1 MPGTSVGG
9 LRGGLSYAVILVG
22 AVLGAITG
30 TVAASVIA
38 MGMISLPIMMRYGY
52 NVRHAT
58 GVIAASGTITQ
69 LIPPSL
75 VLVVLAA
82 LHGTVWH
89 VVSFSVFGATLVLL
103 YFASTL
109 YHSLTNVRAK
119 GVFHKFD
126 HISIYL
132 LIAGTYTPFCLTV
145 LRGWVGW
152 TVFGVVWSCAILGAV
167 IKSISVGKKVKLSTI
182 LYIMMGWVILI
193 AVKPLYQAMTF
204 NGFALLI
211 GGGVSY
217 TAGTIFFIRDH
228 IKYNH
233 SVWHL
238 FVIGGSV
245 LHFFS
250 VLTLL

>member
-1 MPGTSVGG
+1 MVQQKTKRTPSTGEEIANAITHGVGAC
-9 LRGGLSYAVILVG
+9 LAIAALVILV
-22 AVLGAITG
+22 VF
-30 TVAASVIA
+30 
-38 MGMISLPIMMRYGY
+38 
-52 NVRHAT
+52 
-58 GVIAASGTITQ
+58 
-69 LIPPSL
+69 
-75 VLVVLAA
+75 AA
-82 LHGTVWH
+82 LKGTVWQ

-132 LIAGTYTPFCLTV
+132 LIAGTYTPFCLTA
-145 LRGWVGW
+145 LLGWVGW

-211 GGGVSY
+211 GGGLSY

-228 IKYNH
+228 VKYNH

-250 VLTLL
+250 VLTLLK